1 MAQHTSGGTCSLWV
15 NGRKAAEGVNASIT
29 IQNQLIRC
37 DTLGRLVSN
46 EILLDGSSCMFS
58 ASQLYVFEDDWS
70 TFGIMLRPDA
80 AGQVT
85 VASIPNP
92 ATAFIY
98 NERTGLVIARA
109 TGLMAEGVT
118 FSVAKGVAA
127 TSNLNMQG
135 TLAVSGAFA

>member
-15 NGRKAAEGVNASIT
+15 NGRRAAEGVNASIT
-29 IQNQLIRC
+29 VQNQLIRC
-37 DTLGRLVSN
+37 DVLGRLVST
-46 EILLDGSSCMFS
+46 EILLDGSSCVFS
-58 ASQLYVFEDDWS
+58 ANQLYVFEEDWS
-70 TFGIMLRPDA
+70 QFGIMLQPNA

-109 TGLMAEGVT
+109 TGLMAESIV

-127 TSNLNMQG
+127 TSNLVMQG

>member
-15 NGRKAAEGVNASIT
+15 NGRRAAEGVNASIS

-37 DTLGRLVSN
+37 DVLGRLVST

-58 ASQLYVFEDDWS
+58 ANQLYVFAEDWS
-70 TFGIMLRPDA
+70 TFGIMLQPGAD
-80 AGQVT
+80 GQVT
-85 VASIPNP
+85 VASIPTP

-109 TGLMAEGVT
+109 TGLMAENIT
-118 FSVAKGVAA
+118 FSVSKGVAA
-127 TSNLNMQG
+127 TSNLTMQG
-135 TLAVSGAFA
+135 TLAVSGANA